1 MATPVLM
8 PNVGISVE
16 SCILTEWHKKKGE
29 EVKEGEILFTYETDK
44 TTTDEPAPASG
55 TLIDVFFE
63 EGAEIPI
70 MTNIGVIGKPG
81 ESTKEFLPDML
92 KGAEA
97 PAEAAKPAEEA
108 PKAEAPKAEA
118 APAAPAAPVAAP
130 EGFVPASPRA
140 KALAKKAGVDYRF
153 AAPTGAEGRVCEA
166 DVRRLIENGPSAT
179 YAAAGAFT
187 GEAGSGIGGKFS
199 VADID
204 KPAAPAAA
212 AAPAP
217 AKAEEKAEYV
227 DEKMSGV
234 RRAIAKN
241 MLNSLATTAQ
251 LTNTSSFDATEIMA
265 FRAKL
270 KANAEALGL
279 PNITLNDIILY
290 AVSRIL
296 AKPEHANLNAH
307 LLEGDVLRKFSGVHL
322 GVAVDTEKGLLVPTI
337 MNADKKTLAE
347 ISKEAK
353 ELAKAAQA
361 GTLAP
366 DKMKGASFTISNL
379 GSFGIESFTPV
390 INPPQTGILGV
401 NTITTRVK
409 VVNGEVKPY
418 QAMALSLT
426 YDHRAV
432 DGAPASRFLKDLCT
446 ALENFSLLLC
456 K

>member
-70 MTNIGVIGKPG
+70 MTNIAVIGNPG

-97 PAEAAKPAEEA
+97 PA
-108 PKAEAPKAEA
+108 AEAPKAEA
-118 APAAPAAPVAAP
+118 APAPKAEEAPVQAAPVAAP

-179 YAAAGAFT
+179 FAAAGAFK
-187 GEAGSGIGGKFS
+187 GEAGTGIGGKFS

-204 KPAAPAAA
+204 KPAAPAQAPAA
-212 AAPAP
+212 AP
-217 AKAEEKAEYV
+217 AKAEPAAEYV

-307 LLEGDVLRKFSGVHL
+307 LLEGDILRKFSGVHL

-337 MNADKKTLAE
+337 MNADKKSLAE

-409 VVNGEVKPY
+409 VVGGEMKPY